1 MTVVKTILFD
11 SLNEEGA
18 RKLAGCKI
26 VDESGEPVG
35 AVDGLWMD
43 STSHRV
49 EFFGVKSRLFSGTV
63 HVIPARDAQII
74 EEENLIRLRYPAAL
88 VKKAPSFSPGAELAQ
103 GEKEEIAKYVGRS
116 QPPHRVNSIEAVR
129 PEEALGGR
137 DQADQSAVSG
147 RGQQAEVTREDLEK
161 NEQLLFNQNG
171 FVTDSMPEV
180 DAAQELLR
188 VQKEAKTRNR
198 EDRIKDGHL
207 D

>member
-1 MTVVKTILFD
+1 VKTILFD

-35 AVDGLWMD
+35 AVDGVWVD

-49 EFFGVKSRLFSGTV
+49 EFFGVKSRSFSGKV

-74 EEENLIRLRYPAAL
+74 EEESLIRLRYPAAF
-88 VKKAPSFSPGAELAQ
+88 VKKAPSFLPGYDLGLAQ
-103 GEKEEIAKYVGRS
+103 KEEINEYGSHSKEPR
-116 QPPHRVNSIEAVR
+116 RVNAIEDVR
-129 PEEALGGR
+129 PEEALGE
-137 DQADQSAVSG
+137 SG
-147 RGQQAEVTREDLEK
+147 RAEPSQQTGETREDLEK
-161 NEQLLFNQNG
+161 QEQHLFDQDG

-180 DAAQELLR
+180 DASHELSRAQ
-188 VQKEAKTRNR
+188 KDAKARNR

>member
-1 MTVVKTILFD
+1 VKTTLFD

-26 VDESGEPVG
+26 VDEGGEPVG
-35 AVDGLWMD
+35 AVDGLWVD

-49 EFFGVKSRLFSGTV
+49 EFLGVKSRSFSGKV

-74 EEENLIRLRYPAAL
+74 EGESLIRLRYPAAF
-88 VKKAPSFSPGAELAQ
+88 VNKAPSFFPGDELAQ
-103 GEKEEIAKYVGRS
+103 VEKEEINKCGNRS
-116 QPPHRVNSIEAVR
+116 KAPQRVNSIEAIR
-129 PEEALGGR
+129 PEEALEGS
-137 DQADQSAVSG
+137 DQTEGSG
-147 RGQQAEVTREDLEK
+147 QTQQVGETREDLEK
-161 NEQLLFNQNG
+161 KEQLLFNQSG

-180 DAAQELLR
+180 DASQELLR
-188 VQKEAKTRNR
+188 EQNEAKARNR

>member
-1 MTVVKTILFD
+1 VKTILFD

-35 AVDGLWMD
+35 AVDGLWVD

-49 EFFGVKSRLFSGTV
+49 EFFGVKSRLSSGKV
-63 HVIPARDAQII
+63 HVIPAKDAQII
-74 EEENLIRLRYPAAL
+74 EGESLIRLRYSAAV
-88 VKKAPSFSPGAELAQ
+88 VKKAPSFSPGAELDQ
-103 GEKEEIAKYVGRS
+103 VEKKEIRNGGRS
-116 QPPHRVNSIEAVR
+116 KAAQRVNSIEAIR
-129 PEEALGGR
+129 PEEGLGGSNQPEPSVESEGTE
-137 DQADQSAVSG
+137 QAG
-147 RGQQAEVTREDLEK
+147 ETRADLEK
-161 NEQLLFNQNG
+161 KEQHLFNQNG

-180 DAAQELLR
+180 DASEELLR
-188 VQKEAKTRNR
+188 GQKEAKARNR

>member
-1 MTVVKTILFD
+1 MKTILFD

-35 AVDGLWMD
+35 AVDGVWVD

-49 EFFGVKSRLFSGTV
+49 EFFGVKSRSFAGKV

-74 EEENLIRLRYPAAL
+74 ENESLIRLPYPAAF
-88 VKKAPSFSPGAELAQ
+88 VKKAPSFFPGDELALAQ
-103 GEKEEIAKYVGRS
+103 KEEINEYGSRS
-116 QPPHRVNSIEAVR
+116 KEPQRVNAIEAIR
-129 PEEALGGR
+129 PAEALGELGR
-137 DQADQSAVSG
+137 SEAS
-147 RGQQAEVTREDLEK
+147 QQAGETREDLEK
-161 NEQLLFNQNG
+161 QEQHLFNQNG

-180 DAAQELLR
+180 DASRELIR
-188 VQKEAKTRNR
+188 VQKESKARNR